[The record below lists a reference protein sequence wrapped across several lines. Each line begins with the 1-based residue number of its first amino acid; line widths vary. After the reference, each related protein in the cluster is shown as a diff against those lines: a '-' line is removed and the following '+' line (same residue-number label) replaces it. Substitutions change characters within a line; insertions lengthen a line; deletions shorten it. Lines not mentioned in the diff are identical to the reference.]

1 MADATQYLMVG
12 LIVLAAF
19 VFVGRRVWRLLVGN
33 GTGRCGRCS
42 SCSLTTVTMVPPE
55 SLHKLPSD
63 DDQR

>member
-1 MADATQYLMVG
+1 MAEATQYLVVG

-19 VFVGRRVWRLLVGN
+19 VFVGRRVWSLLVGK
-33 GTGRCGRCS
+33 GSGRCGRCS
-42 SCSLTTVTMVPPE
+42 SCSLTTVTMIPLE